1 MIHINGHARTLG
13 LGISKRLVVMITV
26 YFVLLK
32 CEAQSVMIVRIHA
45 GTDYQP
51 GLIQKLFIIIII
63 IMILLCNPQERVT
76 AN

>member
-1 MIHINGHARTLG
+1 MIHIDGHASVG

-26 YFVLLK
+26 YFVLLI
-32 CEAQSVMIVRIHA
+32 CEAQSVLIVRTYA

-51 GLIQKLFIIIII
+51 GLIQKLFL